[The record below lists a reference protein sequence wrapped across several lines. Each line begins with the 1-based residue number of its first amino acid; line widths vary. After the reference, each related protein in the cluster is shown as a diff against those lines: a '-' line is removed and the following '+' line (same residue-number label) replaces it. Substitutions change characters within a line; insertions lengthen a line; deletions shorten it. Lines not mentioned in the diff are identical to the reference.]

1 MNANRAA
8 HGEAAPED
16 AGDALARTV
25 ELLALATSGRWCS
38 VALYRRGAGVDESDC
53 LSEPLGERQS
63 SNILRMVDELCTGA
77 AIDLSQLDA
86 IAFDAGPGSFTG
98 LRVGCAVAQ
107 GLGLAL
113 DRPLLA
119 VDSLQALAWQRL
131 RTASHRDAIV
141 LVAND
146 ARMDEL
152 YVAAYRVHDEP
163 ARDAGPG
170 HDVFSPPVVEPLVEP
185 CLIGVGRFVDEID
198 ARLRD
203 RGAPIDPAAVLF
215 AGDAWQ
221 ALQLGRRWAD
231 RFGVRVAAAPAPDE
245 VYVHADA
252 IAELAHTRWV
262 AGGAIDASAAAP
274 RYLRDKVALDR
285 DEQRELRARR
295 DARSQP

>member
-1 MNANRAA
+1 MNVNRAA
-8 HGEAAPED
+8 LGEAAPAD

-25 ELLALATSGRWCS
+25 RLLALSTSGRWCS
-38 VALYRRGAGVDESDC
+38 VALYRRGAGIDESDC

-63 SNILRMVDELCTGA
+63 ANILRMVDELCTGA
-77 AIDLSQLDA
+77 AIDLTQLDA

-98 LRVGCAVAQ
+98 LRIGCAVAQ

-113 DRPLLA
+113 DRPLIA

-131 RTASHRDAIV
+131 RTATHRDAIV

-163 ARDAGPG
+163 AHDAGPG
-170 HDVFSPPVVEPLVEP
+170 HDVFSPPLVAALVEP
-185 CLIGVGRFVDEID
+185 CLIAVPRFADEID
-198 ARLRD
+198 ALLRD
-203 RGAPIDPAAVLF
+203 RSDPVDPASVLL

-221 ALQLGRRWAD
+221 GLRLDRGWAD
-231 RFGVRVAAAPAPDE
+231 RHGVCAGDPPGPDE
-245 VYVHADA
+245 AYVHADA
-252 IAELAHTRWV
+252 LAEIAHTQWV
-262 AGGAIDASAAAP
+262 AGGAIDAAAAAP

-285 DEQRELRARR
+285 EEQRALRARR
-295 DARSQP
+295 DGRTQS